1 MATKTEHTSSPD
13 VEEPTAT
20 IEKIAEQ
27 SQRIVADFIA
37 RQGDAKALEYDPL
50 NIGSA
55 FVEITR
61 MMMADPARLARAQ
74 VDLWNSHVGLWQ
86 QTANR
91 MMGQDAKT
99 LAEPDEDDNR
109 FSDAA
114 WQETRSSTTSSSPT
128 C

>member
-13 VEEPTAT
+13 GEEPTAT
-20 IEKIAEQ
+20 IEKIVEQ
-27 SQRIVADFIA
+27 SQRIVTDFIV

-55 FVEITR
+55 FSDITR
-61 MMMADPARLARAQ
+61 RMMADPARLARAQ

-91 MMGQDAKT
+91 MMGQEAKRSSNPT
-99 LAEPDEDDNR
+99 RTIIVFRMRPGRN
-109 FSDAA
+109 
-114 WQETRSSTTSSSPT
+114 TRSSTTSSSPT